1 MNRQEL
7 KKNSQKGQNELN
19 SELISL
25 ECDFQHAW
33 NTLLTNL
40 GNGDRALQVHYIIE
54 FASHRKDKKTT
65 FSKNTSVP
73 EFVFQVMLGWKL
85 AIFE

>member
-7 KKNSQKGQNELN
+7 KKNSYKGQNELN

-40 GNGDRALQVHYIIE
+40 GNGDRAL
-54 FASHRKDKKTT
+54 
-65 FSKNTSVP
+65 
-73 EFVFQVMLGWKL
+73 
-85 AIFE
+85 